1 MNGWLTLG
9 GDASL
14 RRALSRGGQQ
24 ASWQPEGLVKSIAA
38 LEVRADGDEHTLRLC
53 ALGSLLGPLAP
64 PEGSDGDE
72 VRAWAEQ
79 FLARRSNTSPPH
91 SPPHH
96 LAVVQN
102 DRTPSRAGGRGLR
115 CHRPAGE

>member
-1 MNGWLTLG
+1 MQNRMNGWLTLG

-24 ASWQPEGLVKSIAA
+24 ASWRPEGLVKSIAA

-53 ALGSLLGPLAP
+53 SLGSLLGPLAP

-72 VRAWAEQ
+72 MRAWAEQ
-79 FLARRSNTSPPH
+79 FLALVELFSLDMRTAALPADGEWLGAWARSE
-91 SPPHH
+91 
-96 LAVVQN
+96 AKW
-102 DRTPSRAGGRGLR
+102 
-115 CHRPAGE
+115 